1 MSKSAT
7 FEMPDAAKHVSSSDH
22 EDERMTEQEQGRAEE
37 SKHAESDDTDD
48 AEKVSDEEEGEEE
61 ESEAEGTNLL

>member
-7 FEMPDAAKHVSSSDH
+7 FEMPDAANHVASSDH

-37 SKHAESDDTDD
+37 SKHAESDETDD
-48 AEKVSDEEEGEEE
+48 AEKI
-61 ESEAEGTNLL
+61 